1 MPLGDAMKPRS
12 APANTLWP
20 FPFTPQDWE
29 QTPPAVQGYVRTV
42 RFRARS
48 APRPRRNPGSPSPPE
63 FAPLP
68 PAAVLRQ
75 SVQEVSPAHDH
86 HQPRKAGGK
95 PSHLGHRQV
104 LLAPTTVQELRPARC
119 TCGNTTF
126 VLTTPYHTPQ
136 VLELPPIT
144 IDVTH
149 WVLPQ
154 GWWRECGHWRKAHV
168 APAQATGYGPWCS
181 ALRGEVAGSYG
192 NGRRMGQTF
201 CASVLHVPSSLG
213 AIQKVLDR
221 VAQAIAPH

>member
-1 MPLGDAMKPRS
+1 LTMGYASELGQLHDRVE
-12 APANTLWP
+12 TLEARLHQNS
-20 FPFTPQDWE
+20 T
-29 QTPPAVQGYVRTV
+29 TSHRPPSSDNPYKKSRQRTTTTT
-42 RFRARS
+42 S
-48 APRPRRNPGSPSPPE
+48 
-63 FAPLP
+63 
-68 PAAVLRQ
+68 
-75 SVQEVSPAHDH
+75 
-86 HQPRKAGGK
+86 RKAGGK

-154 GWWRECGHWRKAHV
+154 GWCRECGHWSKAHV
-168 APAQATGYGPWCS
+168 PPAQATGYGPWCS
-181 ALRGEVAGSYG
+181 ALRDEVAGSYG